1 MKQNKKIELLLISS
15 TEKQTIHYEMQGK
28 STNDYKGVN
37 WITGYRYHISHDFIM
52 TNPTTAAC
60 R

>member
-37 WITGYRYHISHDFIM
+37 
-52 TNPTTAAC
+52 
-60 R
+60 